1 MLRRHLLSLGPG
13 ERWAVSA
20 ALCYAGTNLFL
31 RASAVSA
38 DPTVAAIL
46 RLAPV
51 ILLAWSLT
59 FWKRRNNELNPRS
72 IEFGG
77 WIVLRTLVLSGA
89 ASYFVGNNSYQLALR
104 FGGINATVPVVQSA
118 SLWGGII
125 LGAIFLQEHFKR
137 KVVWGGLIV
146 VAGLTVLTLGRA
158 GEVMPEWYLALP
170 FAAVAGLSYATAN
183 LLMRRAYRT
192 GITQLP
198 ALAVNTSGGMVIL
211 LVTLVLRNGLGIL
224 AATPPQTVISLLAAG
239 VFNAGALFSLSRALT
254 VTTSGRVNS
263 INTGS
268 IAISTF
274 FAAIL
279 FNEPLTLPIAA
290 GIVLII
296 SGIVLVQRYLAPAQ
310 PRGETTELPMAA
322 SPRREQA

>member
-1 MLRRHLLSLGPG
+1 VLRRHLLSLGPG

-158 GEVMPEWYLALP
+158 GEVMPE
-170 FAAVAGLSYATAN
+170 
-183 LLMRRAYRT
+183 
-192 GITQLP
+192 
-198 ALAVNTSGGMVIL
+198 
-211 LVTLVLRNGLGIL
+211 
-224 AATPPQTVISLLAAG
+224 
-239 VFNAGALFSLSRALT
+239 
-254 VTTSGRVNS
+254 
-263 INTGS
+263 
-268 IAISTF
+268 
-274 FAAIL
+274 
-279 FNEPLTLPIAA
+279 
-290 GIVLII
+290 
-296 SGIVLVQRYLAPAQ
+296 
-310 PRGETTELPMAA
+310 
-322 SPRREQA
+322 